1 MKHAGTEIAFV
12 VLQHILIYQGSVQ
25 SIHKLN
31 IMKKFSVLLVEDNQV
46 YANLVQLLSGDR
58 ADFIWC
64 NSLEAAN
71 KALDKQQFDIYLLD
85 LYLPD
90 GDSIEFCRRI
100 NTPKK
105 EDTIT
110 VFLSGETDLEWRL
123 RAFEAGAE
131 NYIQKD
137 IGKELLKIK
146 LDSLLDYQ
154 AKRLRALKHAK
165 KDSQIQ
171 TDRTFRTQLDHNA
184 LIHFYRQCLNLN
196 DINKFSGYLSSLMQS
211 WELDYIARLK
221 LTDGTEYHFKNND
234 EAICDME
241 LELFN
246 DLEVNSANV
255 QSFGQSTFFKYHQAE
270 LIVKNMP
277 TDSYNKGSLIDI
289 FHYVVEA
296 IDIRLNEIAKLQH
309 MDSIIQDIQAHLSDR
324 QDDKS
329 LSLVNELIDDLSAI
343 TTEKDLSDDNDD
355 MVFF

>member
-1 MKHAGTEIAFV
+1 
-12 VLQHILIYQGSVQ
+12 
-25 SIHKLN
+25 
-31 IMKKFSVLLVEDNQV
+31 MKKFSVLLVEDNHV
-46 YANLVQLLSGDR
+46 YAKLIQLLGSDK
-58 ADFIWC
+58 AQFTWC
-64 NSLEAAN
+64 KNLQAAN
-71 KALDKQQFDIYLLD
+71 EAIKTQQFDIYLLD

-90 GDSIEFCRRI
+90 GDSIEFCRCI

-110 VFLSGETDLEWRL
+110 VFISGETDLEWRL

-137 IGKELLKIK
+137 ISKELLKLK

-154 AKRLRALKHAK
+154 ANRLLALKHAK
-165 KDSQIQ
+165 NDSKVQ

-196 DINKFSGYLSSLMQS
+196 DISKFSGYLSSLMES

-255 QSFGQSTFFKYHQAE
+255 QSFGQSTFFKYQQAE

-277 TDSYNKGSLIDI
+277 TDSYSKGSLVDI

-309 MDSIIQDIQAHLSDR
+309 MDSIIQEIKEHLKER
-324 QDDKS
+324 EDDKS
-329 LSLVNELIDDLSAI
+329 LSLLNELVDDLESI
-343 TTEKDLSDDNDD
+343 TVEKDLSDDNDD